1 VKKGEQNWGPRQ
13 VFGRVNETAG
23 IQWRVDRHA
32 ATFFVPTSGAVA
44 LTGGEVYVGYLLV
57 PQNLR
62 AAFLVW
68 SVWPSAHGE
77 TAFSLGEHGEDGWYA
92 FGHKAWSEDVRS
104 PSARMASRCQRAA
117 RALALLGEK
126 LGSEG
131 LEVFFRLGRWLEDE
145 EITDEAA

>member
-1 VKKGEQNWGPRQ
+1 

-23 IQWRVDRHA
+23 IPWRVDRHA
-32 ATFFVPTSGAVA
+32 GTFFVTTSGAGA
-44 LTGGEVYVGYLLV
+44 LTGGEVYVGYLLA

-68 SVWPSAHGE
+68 SVWPSEHGE

-92 FGHKAWSEDVRS
+92 FGHEAP
-104 PSARMASRCQRAA
+104 PSDDEKMVSRCQRAA

-131 LEVFFRLGRWLEDE
+131 LEGFFRLGRWLEDE